1 MTVLQK
7 PVVPFA
13 DLGAQYLSIKDDI
26 DRAIADIIRTN
37 KFILGTE
44 ETRFEQAFARMAR
57 VPHAIGCSCG
67 TSALFIALKA
77 LGVRPGQEVIVP
89 TLTYP
94 ATAEAV
100 SLAGADMVLVDVD
113 PETGLMDIDAARR
126 AVTSRT
132 WGVIPVHLYGQMVK
146 MGQVAEL
153 AAGPGLQIVED
164 AAQAHAAES
173 GGLRAGALS
182 GAATFSFFPGKNLG
196 AYGDAGAVVTRDAAV
211 AAWMRQYRNHGRTD
225 KYRHDFIG
233 FNFRLDGLQAAILEV
248 KLSHLE
254 EWTDARRRV
263 AAEYRKGFEG
273 SGIQCLTERD
283 GNRHVYHLFV
293 IRHPDRDR
301 LRKILHERGIEC
313 GIHYPIPLHLQP
325 AFASPACPA
334 GAFPVAESLCREVLS
349 LPIFPEM
356 TPEQVQTVI
365 REVRAH
371 A

>member
-1 MTVLQK
+1 MAQK

-26 DRAIADIIRTN
+26 DRAIAEIIRTN

-44 ETRFEQAFARMAR
+44 ETRFERAFAQMAR

-77 LGVRPGQEVIVP
+77 LGLRPGQEVIVP
-89 TLTYP
+89 ALTYP

-100 SLAGADMVLVDVD
+100 ILAGADMVLVDVEPD
-113 PETGLMDIDAARR
+113 TGLMDIDAVRR
-126 AVTSRT
+126 AITPKT
-132 WGVIPVHLYGQMVK
+132 WGMIPVHLYGQMVNMAK
-146 MGQVAEL
+146 LAEL
-153 AAGPGLQIVED
+153 AAGAGLQIVED

-196 AYGDAGAVVTRDAAV
+196 AYGDAGAVVTNDAAV
-211 AAWMRQYRNHGRTD
+211 ASWMRQYRNHGRTD
-225 KYRHDFIG
+225 KYRHDFVG
-233 FNFRLDGLQAAILEV
+233 FNFRLDGLQAAVLEV
-248 KLSHLE
+248 KLTHLE
-254 EWTDARRRV
+254 EWTEARRRV

-273 SGIQCLTERD
+273 SGIQCLVERD
-283 GNRHVYHLFV
+283 ENRHVYHLFV
-293 IRHPDRDR
+293 IRHPERDR
-301 LRKILHERGIEC
+301 LRKTLGDRGIDC
-313 GIHYPIPLHLQP
+313 GIHYPIPIHLHP
-325 AFASPACPA
+325 AFAAPAWPE
-334 GAFPVAESLCREVLS
+334 GAFPNAEALCREVLS
-349 LPIFPEM
+349 LPVFPEM
-356 TPEQVQTVI
+356 TPEQIQIVI